1 VKLVAGA
8 VVLED
13 IVTEKQTT
21 LISADK
27 VPKGIREYWINT
39 NLTKVLYATNA
50 KKQYRYSYLADY
62 FVQDVAS
69 GKVEPLVVGQN
80 RDIQYAVWNGHS
92 KYVSFLFARVLK
104 ERLHSSR

>member
-1 VKLVAGA
+1 VRLAAGA
-8 VVLED
+8 LVLED

-27 VPKGIREYWINT
+27 APKGIREYWINT

-50 KKQYRYSYLADY
+50 KKQYRYSYFADY

-69 GKVEPLVVGQN
+69 GKIEPLVAGQKG
-80 RDIQYAVWNGHS
+80 DIQHAVWS
-92 KYVSFLFARVLK
+92 KNLK
-104 ERLHSSR
+104 